1 MKVIKKIFQILS
13 PNEKRFTYFYFVFTI
28 VVGLLDML
36 GAASIIPFMTIL
48 ADPQIINENYFL
60 KVHLSFPI
68 NLV

>member
-48 ADPQIINENYFL
+48 ADPQIIMKIIFL